1 MSLKNVPDQI
11 STPSQNMA
19 SILEELKSYYQS
31 FSDLAQ
37 IYNSTNVLLLEYRKT
52 LHSIT
57 EATKDLYS
65 SYSSSLIES
74 ISALVECGQFLFAH
88 IEDDPGTRPAE
99 LSCSITDSDISAI
112 CKAVDDSLEN
122 TQEYISIEQ
131 FDELKAQIA
140 DLKDQLTSSDTPE
153 EKKFNFDRL
162 IAIVSVLLSIFFYIL
177 DNHQDNQA
185 NQQLLDNQ
193 AVIIQSLEN
202 IDRKLDSHIQSQ
214 ESSSSSKE

>member
-37 IYNSTNVLLLEYRKT
+37 IYNSTNVLLSEYKKT

-57 EATKDLYS
+57 KATKDLYS

-202 IDRKLDSHIQSQ
+202 IDRKLDSHKQSQ
-214 ESSSSSKE
+214 ECCCDSKE